1 MERPIFQPLG
11 SPALDLDTPAL
22 VADLD
27 VMVRNI
33 ETVHSIFRESTA
45 KIRPHVSC
53 HGCPNIARVQLAAAE
68 TVGGIA
74 VATVGEAEVFSDA
87 GFTDIFVANQIVTR
101 PKIRRLCALAHNS
114 VIAVAVDS
122 PDNVAALSTVAA
134 DVGVTLGVLVEID
147 AGQGR
152 CGVAP
157 GAPAGELVK
166 AVSAAP
172 KLTFNGLIVSEGS
185 QPTQQRLS
193 PVLET
198 VALLEQSGL
207 PAMVVSV
214 AVSADYREVA
224 SVPGVTEVLAGT
236 YVLGDYELCQQ
247 RAELFPAARVL
258 SSVLSHPVAGRAV
271 VDAGHKATGP
281 DLGIA
286 VADGVPGA
294 VAARFS
300 AEHGILDLE
309 GTAVSELVANDKV
322 WLIPYNLALCVNQYD
337 YFRAVRND
345 RLEGFWP
352 IASRGRFD

>member
-22 VADLD
+22 VVDLD
-27 VMVRNI
+27 VMGRNI
-33 ETVHSIFRESTA
+33 ETVHSIFQQSNAR
-45 KIRPHVSC
+45 IRPHVSC
-53 HGCPNIARVQLAAAE
+53 HGCPNIARVQLAAAG

-101 PKIRRLCALAHNS
+101 PKIRRLCALARSN

-122 PDNVAALSTVAA
+122 PDNVSALSTVAA
-134 DVGVTLGVLVEID
+134 DAGVMLGVLVEID

-157 GAPAGELVK
+157 GAPTVELAK
-166 AVSAAP
+166 AVAAAAN
-172 KLTFNGLIVSEGS
+172 LTFNGLTVSEGE

-198 VALLEQSGL
+198 IALLEQSGL
-207 PAMVVSV
+207 PATVVSV
-214 AVSADYREVA
+214 AAPADYREVT
-224 SVPGVTEVLAGT
+224 SVPGVTEVLAGN

-247 RAELFPAARVL
+247 RPELFAAARVL

-281 DLGIA
+281 DLGVA

-300 AEHGILDLE
+300 AEHGILDLD
-309 GTAVSELVANDKV
+309 GTAIAGLAANDKV
-322 WLIPYNLALCVNQYD
+322 WLVPYNLALCVNQYD
-337 YFRAVRND
+337 YFRAVRNG
-345 RLEGFWP
+345 RLEWFWP

>member
-22 VADLD
+22 VVDLD
-27 VMVRNI
+27 VMGRNI
-33 ETVHSIFRESTA
+33 ETVHSIFQQSNAR
-45 KIRPHVSC
+45 IRPHVSC
-53 HGCPNIARVQLAAAE
+53 HGCPNIARVQLAAAG

-74 VATVGEAEVFSDA
+74 VATVGEADVFSDA

-101 PKIRRLCALAHNS
+101 PKIRRLCALARSN

-122 PDNVAALSTVAA
+122 SDNVAALSTVAA
-134 DVGVTLGVLVEID
+134 DAGVMLGVLVEID

-157 GAPAGELVK
+157 GAPAVELAKV
-166 AVSAAP
+166 VAAAAN
-172 KLTFNGLIVSEGS
+172 LTFNGLTVSEGE

-198 VALLEQSGL
+198 IALLKQSGL
-207 PAMVVSV
+207 PATVVSV
-214 AVSADYREVA
+214 AAPADYREVT
-224 SVPGVTEVLAGT
+224 SVPGVTEVLAGN

-247 RAELFPAARVL
+247 RSELFPAARVI

-281 DLGIA
+281 DLGVA

-300 AEHGILDLE
+300 AEHGILDLD
-309 GTAVSELVANDKV
+309 GTAIAGLAANDKV
-322 WLIPYNLALCVNQYD
+322 WLVPYNLALCVNQYD
-337 YFRAVRND
+337 YFRAVRNG